1 MSAVTA
7 IVTGSRILTAV
18 KYVSI
23 NLLFGFCFP
32 WFQLKKKPRDE
43 VSVKKKNSFMQV
55 FEKKMI
61 IIDKILTKISQ
72 KRNALQCKGM
82 GKKNTY
88 MY

>member
-7 IVTGSRILTAV
+7 IVTGSRVLTAV

-32 WFQLKKKPRDE
+32 WFQFKKNRDE
-43 VSVKKKNSFMQV
+43 VSVQKNSFMQV

-61 IIDKILTKISQ
+61 MIERQ
-72 KRNALQCKGM
+72 KRNALQHKGR
-82 GKKNTY
+82 GGGSTCT
-88 MY
+88 

>member
-7 IVTGSRILTAV
+7 IVTGSRIPTAV

-32 WFQLKKKPRDE
+32 WFQLKNPEMKYRYKKI
-43 VSVKKKNSFMQV
+43 VSCRFL
-55 FEKKMI
+55 KKMI
-61 IIDKILTKISQ
+61 IIDKILTKNSQ

-82 GKKNTY
+82 GEKNTY

>member
-7 IVTGSRILTAV
+7 IVTGSRVLTAV

-32 WFQLKKKPRDE
+32 WFQLKKNRDE
-43 VSVKKKNSFMQV
+43 VSVQKNSFMQV

-61 IIDKILTKISQ
+61 IIDKILTKNSQ

>member
-7 IVTGSRILTAV
+7 IVTGSRNLTAV

-32 WFQLKKKPRDE
+32 WFQLKKKKRDE
-43 VSVKKKNSFMQV
+43 VSVQKNSFMQV

-61 IIDKILTKISQ
+61 IIDKILTKNSQ

-82 GKKNTY
+82 GEKNTY

>member
-7 IVTGSRILTAV
+7 IVTGSRVLTAV

-32 WFQLKKKPRDE
+32 WFQFKKNRDE
-43 VSVKKKNSFMQV
+43 VSVQKNSFTQV

-61 IIDKILTKISQ
+61 IIDKILTKNSQ